1 MADGL
6 MANPYNS
13 LLNLGLSPEQAQAE
27 VDRQRALQFA
37 NLNPQQRVASG
48 IYQGIT
54 QIGRALG
61 ARDPMLEQASQMR
74 QMASQFDTT
83 TAEGMMQY
91 ARALQNMGNVQ
102 AAQAAVTQAQQML
115 LREEQLGETRAKSQK
130 ARAEAAKLEE
140 EEGRRKRL
148 EEELAKL
155 PEDAT
160 EAQMLAVYRKF
171 AKPETALTAIERGV
185 QAKQQQQARI
195 DQLTLQGQQRLDQ
208 IAQQG
213 QNNMLIAQ
221 QNNASRE
228 TIAAL
233 ARQTQQ
239 LIAQARIDTQY
250 AIAGLKD
257 ATKPPDDKAAA
268 QASAIIG
275 NQAIIDEGQT
285 LLDKIAPAGQP
296 KREVFGLV
304 SRGVSL
310 LSAGV
315 GKDTEAGRLQSDV
328 KSYLNRARNA
338 YLLASK
344 GVQTDKDAER
354 AWEQFSGTLDF
365 TTAEGVTSSIKRVSE
380 ELQRQ
385 QQGSR
390 AYLEYRGLPVPGAK
404 KPPAG
409 GQDQFVKGQ
418 IYTDKNGN
426 RAEYLGNGQW
436 KEL

>member
-6 MANPYNS
+6 MANPYAG

-37 NLNPQQRVASG
+37 NLNPQQRMASG
-48 IYQGIT
+48 IYGGLT
-54 QIGRALG
+54 QVARALG
-61 ARDPMLEQASQMR
+61 AKDPMLEQASQMR
-74 QMASQFDTT
+74 AMAQQFDTT
-83 TAEGMMQY
+83 TAEGLMQY
-91 ARALQNMGNVQ
+91 AQALQRAGNIQ
-102 AAQAAVTQAQQML
+102 GAQAAAAQAQQAML
-115 LREEQLGETRAKSQK
+115 RQEQLGETRAKSKK
-130 ARAEAAKLEE
+130 AQAEAARLEE

-148 EEELAKL
+148 EEELDKL
-155 PEDAT
+155 PENAT

-171 AKPETALTAIERGV
+171 AKPETALTALERGV
-185 QAKQQQQARI
+185 QAQQQRQARI
-195 DQLTLQGQQRLDQ
+195 DQLTLQGQQRLEQ

-213 QNNMLIAQ
+213 QNNMLLAQ

-228 TIAAL
+228 MIAAL
-233 ARQTQQ
+233 GRQTQQ
-239 LIAQARIDTQY
+239 LIAQARNDTQY

-257 ATKPPDDKAAA
+257 SNKAPDDKAAA
-268 QASAIIG
+268 QAAAISG
-275 NQAIIDEGQT
+275 NQAIIDEGAT
-285 LLDKIAPAGQP
+285 LLNKIAPEGQP
-296 KREVFGLV
+296 KKEVFGLV

-315 GKDTEAGRLQSDV
+315 GKDTEAGRIQSDV

-344 GVQTDKDAER
+344 GVQTEGDAKR

-365 TTAEGVTSSIKRVSE
+365 TTAEGVTTSIRRVTE

-390 AYLEYRGLPVPGAK
+390 TYLEYRGLPVPGAAN
-404 KPPAG
+404 PSTADWNSLPSR
-409 GQDQFVKGQ
+409 KG
-418 IYTDKNGN
+418 N
-426 RAEYLGNGQW
+426 
-436 KEL
+436 